1 MSEITAYAVRRP
13 SGFGLTL
20 TARHNDIEVDGYV
33 ETTHGYVRCF
43 SNDYTNEIDGK
54 RYRWTSLSIVLNGV
68 SYSTKNHKF
77 LSKRGLVTVAQR
89 FANHAAALA
98 GAGEAKP

>member
-13 SGFGLTL
+13 SGYGLTL
-20 TARHNDIEVDGYV
+20 TTRHNDAEIDGYV

-43 SNDYTNEIDGK
+43 SNDYMNEIDGK

-68 SYSTKNHKF
+68 SYSTRLGKF
-77 LSKRGLVTVAQR
+77 LTKRGLVTVAQR
-89 FANHAAALA
+89 FANAAAALA
-98 GAGEAKP
+98 GDREQS